1 MAKQDILNRIY
12 EQLAESGREISRE
25 NTNRIVQQIFVTIS
39 ELEPEDKF
47 RAADFGTFK
56 HTIRQPRDGRD
67 PKTGKKIKIGKR
79 HTITFKIAKG
89 FKESLQ
95 PKKKAAKKSSKKK
108 ATKKKKR

>member
-12 EQLAESGREISRE
+12 RQLEESGREISRE
-25 NTNRIVQQIFVTIS
+25 NTNRIVQQIFATIS

-95 PKKKAAKKSSKKK
+95 PKKKAKAAKKS
-108 ATKKKKR
+108 TKKKTTKKR